1 MKLVSAQ
8 IFTYKNILNSTPVEI
23 QPDVTCLVGKN
34 ESGKTA
40 YLNALYRLKPAR
52 PNAVFNVQ
60 REYPAWLEKRHRM
73 EGKNLGE
80 VAPVLAEFIL
90 EANDIA
96 KLNDQFGM
104 AVLKSSRIRVSRNYD
119 NKLNI
124 VFTSDEVAGVKNVI
138 GKVDLGHE
146 AAQDLDPVTNFS
158 GLMRVIDDFKARTGE
173 ENEPFRAAAAALER
187 IKNETLKNSA
197 SLDDAISG
205 ALNPLIPQFFYFD
218 DYANLPGIVKI
229 RQLLQA
235 DPAMLSDDQLT
246 ARSLLNAAGAEKDYV
261 LNPEYE
267 TRKRELENVA
277 NAITEEVL
285 KYWTTN
291 PELRVE
297 IDISQQT
304 VSAPNPPGGQM
315 TVLDE
320 LRVRLYD
327 NRHLLSL
334 PFDERST
341 GFRRFFSFLAAFS
354 KYLYSNE
361 PVILLLDEPGLG
373 LHARAQKDFLR
384 FIDERLGKRCQVIYS
399 AHSPFMVQPGKLERV
414 RLVEDRGRE
423 NGSMVSADVLA
434 TDPDTLFPLQG
445 ALGYDLAQHL
455 FMGQANLV
463 VEGTSDFAYL
473 TILSDWLREKARTA
487 LDERWSIVPVGGAD
501 MVPTFVAL
509 LGLHLDVTVL
519 VDARKSGHQRLSALA
534 HRGLATFPT
543 FIRSNAELV
552 ACRT

>member
-1 MKLVSAQ
+1 
-8 IFTYKNILNSTPVEI
+8 
-23 QPDVTCLVGKN
+23 
-34 ESGKTA
+34 
-40 YLNALYRLKPAR
+40 
-52 PNAVFNVQ
+52 VQ

-73 EGKNLGE
+73 EGKSLGE
-80 VAPVLAEFIL
+80 VAPVVAEFIL

-146 AAQDLDPVTNFS
+146 AAQDLDPVTNFFS
-158 GLMRVIDDFKARTGE
+158 LMRVIEDFKARTGE

-229 RQLLQA
+229 RELLQA

-261 LNPEYE
+261 LNPDYE

-304 VSAPNPPGGQM
+304 VSDLPSFFGP
-315 TVLDE
+315 
-320 LRVRLYD
+320 RL
-327 NRHLLSL
+327 
-334 PFDERST
+334 
-341 GFRRFFSFLAAFS
+341 A
-354 KYLYSNE
+354 
-361 PVILLLDEPGLG
+361 
-373 LHARAQKDFLR
+373 
-384 FIDERLGKRCQVIYS
+384 
-399 AHSPFMVQPGKLERV
+399 
-414 RLVEDRGRE
+414 
-423 NGSMVSADVLA
+423 
-434 TDPDTLFPLQG
+434 
-445 ALGYDLAQHL
+445 
-455 FMGQANLV
+455 
-463 VEGTSDFAYL
+463 
-473 TILSDWLREKARTA
+473 
-487 LDERWSIVPVGGAD
+487 
-501 MVPTFVAL
+501 
-509 LGLHLDVTVL
+509 
-519 VDARKSGHQRLSALA
+519 
-534 HRGLATFPT
+534 
-543 FIRSNAELV
+543 
-552 ACRT
+552 

>member
-80 VAPVLAEFIL
+80 VAPVVAEFIL

-96 KLNDQFGM
+96 RLNDQFGM

-229 RQLLQA
+229 RELLQA

-246 ARSLLNAAGAEKDYV
+246 AR
-261 LNPEYE
+261 
-267 TRKRELENVA
+267 
-277 NAITEEVL
+277 
-285 KYWTTN
+285 
-291 PELRVE
+291 
-297 IDISQQT
+297 
-304 VSAPNPPGGQM
+304 
-315 TVLDE
+315 
-320 LRVRLYD
+320 
-327 NRHLLSL
+327 
-334 PFDERST
+334 
-341 GFRRFFSFLAAFS
+341 
-354 KYLYSNE
+354 
-361 PVILLLDEPGLG
+361 
-373 LHARAQKDFLR
+373 
-384 FIDERLGKRCQVIYS
+384 
-399 AHSPFMVQPGKLERV
+399 
-414 RLVEDRGRE
+414 
-423 NGSMVSADVLA
+423 
-434 TDPDTLFPLQG
+434 
-445 ALGYDLAQHL
+445 
-455 FMGQANLV
+455 
-463 VEGTSDFAYL
+463 
-473 TILSDWLREKARTA
+473 
-487 LDERWSIVPVGGAD
+487 
-501 MVPTFVAL
+501 
-509 LGLHLDVTVL
+509 
-519 VDARKSGHQRLSALA
+519 GHY
-534 HRGLATFPT
+534 
-543 FIRSNAELV
+543 
-552 ACRT
+552 

>member
-73 EGKNLGE
+73 EGKSLGE
-80 VAPVLAEFIL
+80 VAPVVAEFIL

-146 AAQDLDPVTNFS
+146 AAQDLDPVTNFFS
-158 GLMRVIDDFKARTGE
+158 LMRVIEDFKARTGE

-229 RQLLQA
+229 RELLQA

-341 GFRRFFSFLAAFS
+341 GFRWFFSFLAAFS

-455 FMGQANLV
+455 FIGQANLV
-463 VEGTSDFAYL
+463 VEGTSDYAYL
-473 TILSDWLREKARTA
+473 TILSDWLREKGRTA

-519 VDARKSGHQRLSALA
+519 VDERKSGNVYR
-534 HRGLATFPT
+534 R
-543 FIRSNAELV
+543 
-552 ACRT
+552 

>member
-1 MKLVSAQ
+1 MRLVSAQ
-8 IFTYKNILNSTPVEI
+8 IFTYKNIVNSTPVEI
-23 QPDVTCLVGKN
+23 QPEVTCLVGKN

-52 PNAVFNVQ
+52 PNAEFNVQ
-60 REYPAWLEKRHRM
+60 REYPAWLEKRHRI
-73 EGKNLGE
+73 EGKNLAA
-80 VAPVLAEFIL
+80 VTPVVAEFIL
-90 EANDIA
+90 EADDIA
-96 KLNDQFGM
+96 KLNTQFET
-104 AVLKSSRIRVSRNYD
+104 AVLSSPRIRVSRNYD
-119 NKLNI
+119 NKLDI
-124 VFTSDEVAGVKNVI
+124 VFTSDEVTAVKNVI
-138 GKVDLGHE
+138 GKVDLGNE
-146 AAQDLDPVTNFS
+146 AAQKLDSVTTFAD
-158 GLMRVIDDFKARTGE
+158 LMRTLDDFKARTGD
-173 ENEPFRAAAAALER
+173 ENEHFRAAASALER
-187 IKNETLKNSA
+187 TKNETLKNSA
-197 SLDDAISG
+197 SLDG
-205 ALNPLIPQFFYFD
+205 ALSEALSPLIPQFFYFD

-229 RQLLQA
+229 RELLQA
-235 DPAMLSDDQLT
+235 NPATLSDDQLT
-246 ARSLLNAAGAEKDYV
+246 ALSLLNAAGAEKDYL
-261 LNPEYE
+261 LNPDYE

-277 NAITEEVL
+277 NAVTEEVL
-285 KYWTTN
+285 KFWTTN
-291 PELRVE
+291 PELRAE

-304 VSAPNPPGGQM
+304 VPAPNPPGGQM

-341 GFRRFFSFLAAFS
+341 GFRWFFSFLAAFS

-423 NGSMVSADVLA
+423 NGSIVSANVL
-434 TDPDTLFPLQG
+434 TKDPDTLFPLQG

-455 FMGQANLV
+455 FIGPVNLV
-463 VEGTSDFAYL
+463 IEGPSDFTYL
-473 TILSDWLREKARTA
+473 TILSDWLREKGRTA

-519 VDARKSGHQRLSALA
+519 
-534 HRGLATFPT
+534 
-543 FIRSNAELV
+543 
-552 ACRT
+552 